1 MILFN
6 FNAYRATSFDRIKFL
21 RSIFERYDA
30 DIVSIQ
36 EIHVKNSL
44 IAFRDSYHVLINIEK
59 ESRDGIGIVTLIRKN
74 VTLKDVIVSDNGR
87 IIGVTSGDIQH
98 WNIYPKSGTNNRNL
112 REVFFNEE
120 LTNLMTLWRYRIE
133 LDSLLFLEILTAPI
147 GYVIVVTIVKVIFSL
162 VFVSS

>member
-59 ESRDGIGIVTLIRKN
+59 ESRDGIGIVMNFTRRVFN
-74 VTLKDVIVSDNGR
+74 ACESEVS
-87 IIGVTSGDIQH
+87 
-98 WNIYPKSGTNNRNL
+98 NI
-112 REVFFNEE
+112 
-120 LTNLMTLWRYRIE
+120 
-133 LDSLLFLEILTAPI
+133 
-147 GYVIVVTIVKVIFSL
+147 
-162 VFVSS
+162 

>member
-59 ESRDGIGIVTLIRKN
+59 DSRDGIGIVTLIRKN

-98 WNIYPKSGTNNRNL
+98 WNISIYIFGD
-112 REVFFNEE
+112 
-120 LTNLMTLWRYRIE
+120 IE
-133 LDSLLFLEILTAPI
+133 LDSPLFLEILTAPI